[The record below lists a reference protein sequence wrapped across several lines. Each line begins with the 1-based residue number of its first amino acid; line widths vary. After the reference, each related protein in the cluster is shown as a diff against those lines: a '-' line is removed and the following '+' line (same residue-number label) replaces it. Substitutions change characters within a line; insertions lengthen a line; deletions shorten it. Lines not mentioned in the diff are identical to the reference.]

1 MKIIHI
7 DNNPIGS
14 FAYKNTGPRYDLNED
29 GSNKLIERYLPIQ
42 KGVFEKSAPNID
54 ALIIASDLQGNVDGD
69 GRSGLLGEHLAEYLR
84 LLIESEFKISN
95 QNTGVILAGDL
106 YAPIDRRGGYG
117 DVRKVYTSF
126 RDAFRWVVGVN
137 GNHDKIGVYKVD
149 EPRFRKEENITI
161 LHKESKVIDDFNIS
175 GISGIIGNHLKPN
188 RVEEDEYLTTL
199 RTMLYDQPDL
209 MVLHES
215 PDFVADNFDG
225 NEKIRQVIEDSP
237 KNLIICGHRFWKEAW
252 REYQN
257 GSKVL
262 NVNERV
268 IVLIKQ

>member
-1 MKIIHI
+1 MHIIHV

-14 FAYKNTGPRYDLNED
+14 FAYKNAGPRYDLNED
-29 GSNKLIERYLPIQ
+29 GSNKLIERHLPIQ
-42 KGVFEKSAPNID
+42 KGVFKKSAPNID
-54 ALIIASDLQGNVDGD
+54 ALIIASDLQGNVDSY
-69 GRSGLLGEHLAEYLR
+69 GRTALLGEPLAGYLR

-95 QNTGVILAGDL
+95 QKIGVILAGDL

-117 DVRKVYTSF
+117 DVRKVYTNF

-161 LHKESKVIDDFNIS
+161 LHKESMVIDDFKIS

-188 RVEEDEYLTTL
+188 RVEEDEYLTAL
-199 RTMLYDQPDL
+199 STMLYDQPDM

-215 PDFVADNFDG
+215 PDFEDDNFDG
-225 NEKIRQVIEDSP
+225 NEKIRLVIENAP
-237 KNLIICGHRFWKEAW
+237 KNLIICGHRFWKEPL
-252 REYQN
+252 REYKN
-257 GSKVL
+257 GTQVL

-268 IVLIKQ
+268 IILIKQ